1 MAMLSAV
8 PLARADNAVPY
19 PKINPGQ
26 FAINALPPEPVHA
39 EGIPTSI
46 RLLFIALALLFT
58 YRLCMFLYQCYT
70 RWQQGSYDAFHI
82 HNRTKILT
90 YNNTQTPTPASEETQ
105 KAAAV
110 AYVHQ
115 HQTMSEA
122 EVVRTMRDHLEGLF
136 PKSCP
141 DCQHRYAT
149 FREFLQTTK
158 PIGAAIPYDA
168 ELGDWHP
175 LQPVGVMTYATCQC
189 GTTLSLGSAGMPLT
203 RLWALLHWA
212 KNETRLRNKSP
223 RELIS
228 YLRDEINKQVLA
240 TPDTTPVK
248 MVRVRSLEGHSD
260 GEKTSA
266 KAHNKILTDLI
277 PFDQ

>member
-1 MAMLSAV
+1 MLSASSLV
-8 PLARADNAVPY
+8 RADNAVPF
-19 PKINPGQ
+19 PNVNPGQ

-46 RLLFIALALLFT
+46 RLLLIGLSLLLT

-82 HNRTKILT
+82 QNRTKILT
-90 YNNTQTPTPASEETQ
+90 SNDTQTLTASPEANQ
-105 KAAAV
+105 NAAAV

-115 HQTMSEA
+115 QQTMSEA

-240 TPDTTPVK
+240 APDTTHVK
-248 MVRVRSLEGHSD
+248 TVRVRALEGHSD